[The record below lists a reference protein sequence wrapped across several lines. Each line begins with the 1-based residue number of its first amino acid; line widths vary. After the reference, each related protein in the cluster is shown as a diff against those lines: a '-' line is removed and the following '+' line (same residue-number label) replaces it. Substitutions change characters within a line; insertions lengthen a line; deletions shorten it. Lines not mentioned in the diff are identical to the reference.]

1 MEDSKSKELMHE
13 FYLECGFATR
23 ALHSGEHLGQP
34 SGSRN
39 HSNGIFQTSTFLFK
53 DAEEGRQLFAGEQ
66 QGYMYSRLGNP
77 TVVVLEG
84 KINALEGKEV
94 KLANPDNV
102 RVSSVVFASGMAAI
116 SSAIFS
122 ACKAGDKI
130 IRGDVLYGCTAD
142 LLNHH
147 AKDYGI
153 EAISVDTSNIDKF
166 KEVMNANK
174 DAKMVFFETPTNPT
188 MSISD
193 IEQIAAIAH
202 EANPKILVA
211 VDNTFATPYLQRPL
225 SLGADIVCHSTTKY
239 ICGHGTVVGGV
250 VCTTND
256 EFKDKLFSFMK
267 DFGPVPSPFDL
278 WLVNTGLK
286 TLPIRMDRHC
296 ENAQKMAEY
305 LDKHPKIGRVAYPG
319 LENFPFHEL
328 AKKQMDG
335 FGGMIAFELNGG
347 YEAGKKLMDSVK
359 VMTLA
364 VSLGCVDTLIQHPAS
379 MTHAC
384 VPEAERMAGGLT
396 NGLVRISV
404 GIENIEDLIGDLD
417 QALKNV

>member
-1 MEDSKSKELMHE
+1 MNSTWDVDSQRELSTRGNILGNLEDLEITQMVFFRLQRFFLKMLKKGKE
-13 FYLECGFATR
+13 
-23 ALHSGEHLGQP
+23 
-34 SGSRN
+34 
-39 HSNGIFQTSTFLFK
+39 
-53 DAEEGRQLFAGEQ
+53 LFAGEK
-66 QGYMYSRLGNP
+66 QGYVYSRLGNP

-84 KINALEGKEV
+84 KLNALEGKEV
-94 KLANPDNV
+94 KLANPDEV
-102 RVSSVVFASGMAAI
+102 RVSSLVFSSGMAAI
-116 SSAIFS
+116 SATIFS
-122 ACKAGDKI
+122 ACKSGDKI

-147 AKDYGI
+147 ANDYGI
-153 EAISVDTSNIDKF
+153 NSISVDTSDIEAF
-166 KEVMNANK
+166 KKVMSENK

-193 IEQIAAIAH
+193 IEKISAIAH
-202 EANPKILVA
+202 EANPDILVA

-225 SLGADIVCHSTTKY
+225 ALGADIVCHSTTKY
-239 ICGHGTVVGGV
+239 ICGHGTVVGGA

-256 EFKDKLFSFMK
+256 QFKDKLYGFMK
-267 DFGPVPSPFDL
+267 DFGPVPSPFDS

-296 ENAQKMAEY
+296 KNAMEVARFLEGH
-305 LDKHPKIGRVAYPG
+305 DKVEKVAYPG
-319 LENFPFHEL
+319 LESFKFHEL
-328 AKKQMDG
+328 AKKQMDN
-335 FGGMIAFELNGG
+335 FGGMISFELNGG

-384 VPEAERMAGGLT
+384 VPESERIAGGLT

-404 GIENIEDLIGDLD
+404 GIEDIDDIIKDLD
-417 QALKNV
+417 QALSKI